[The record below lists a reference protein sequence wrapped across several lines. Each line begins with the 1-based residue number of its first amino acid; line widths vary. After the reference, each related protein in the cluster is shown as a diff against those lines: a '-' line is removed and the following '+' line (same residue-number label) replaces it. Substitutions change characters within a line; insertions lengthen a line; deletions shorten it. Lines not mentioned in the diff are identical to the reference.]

1 MLTPPPAPRAKS
13 PATLLLQILALLG
26 VLYLFFVS
34 LELMGGSFKLMGRGF
49 AEGLLETTSNPL
61 IGLFTGILATSLV
74 QSSSTVTSLTVALVA
89 SGTLTVPVAIPVI
102 MGANIGTT
110 VTNTIV
116 SMGHIT
122 RPDEFRRAM
131 AGATVHDFFNWM
143 SVIILLPLE
152 LLFGVLS
159 KPATALTNGM
169 AGVGGTELLSPLKE
183 ITKPV
188 AEWLTELLFENG
200 ILVLIVGLALLF
212 LALRYL
218 VVLLKA
224 LVLGRAEGVLD
235 RYIFGNPLLAMGFGM
250 VLTFF
255 VQSSSVTTSL
265 VVPLV
270 GAGILTVRQIFPYT
284 LGSNIGTTLTALL
297 AALALA
303 GGTTGDVAIAAQ
315 AGLTIAFVHLL
326 FNIFGILIIYPF
338 KPLREVPI
346 RMAEFIGDLAYKN
359 RIYAIV
365 YLVTLFYGLPLI
377 IELLR
382 GLFI

>member
-1 MLTPPPAPRAKS
+1 MLTPPPVSKPQT
-13 PATLLLQILALLG
+13 PAELVFRILALLG
-26 VLYLFFVS
+26 VLYIFFVS

-143 SVIILLPLE
+143 AVIILLPLE
-152 LLFGVLS
+152 LLFGILS
-159 KPATALTNGM
+159 RPATALTNGM
-169 AGVGGTELLSPLKE
+169 AGVGGTELLNPLKN

-188 AEWLTELLFENG
+188 AEWLITLLFENG
-200 ILVLIVGLALLF
+200 IIVLLVGLALLF

-235 RYIFGNPLLAMGFGM
+235 RFIFGNPLLAMGFGLL
-250 VLTFF
+250 LTIL

-284 LGSNIGTTLTALL
+284 LGSNIGTTITALL
-297 AALALA
+297 AALALSA
-303 GGTTGDVAIAAQ
+303 GTVGEEAIAAQ

-326 FNIFGILIIYPF
+326 FNVIGILIVYPF

-346 RMAEFIGDLAYKN
+346 RMAEFIGNLAYKN
-359 RIYAIV
+359 RVYAIA
-365 YLVTLFYGLPLI
+365 YLVTLFYGLPLV
-377 IELLR
+377 IEVLR
-382 GLFI
+382 GLFS